1 MRDKP
6 MTLSDQKKETVSMC
20 EYFSA
25 QIENL
30 KEYMEIKFK
39 AIEDSTKL
47 AQDNLNGRLSHMN
60 EFRET
65 ISDQTK
71 TYITRN
77 EHNVMMTKY
86 DAQIEALIKQVAI
99 AEGKASTN
107 SVYIGYIIAF
117 IGIVMGIAGL
127 ILKF

>member
-1 MRDKP
+1 
-6 MTLSDQKKETVSMC
+6 MTLNDQKKESVSMC
-20 EYFSA
+20 EYFST
-25 QIENL
+25 QINNL
-30 KEYMEIKFK
+30 KEYMDIKFK

-47 AQDNLNGRLSHMN
+47 AQNNLNDRLSHMN

-71 TYITRN
+71 MYITRN
-77 EHNVMMTKY
+77 EYNVMMTKY
-86 DAQIEALIKQVAI
+86 DAQIEALIKQAAL

-107 SVYIGYIIAF
+107 SVYIGYVIAL
-117 IGIVMGIAGL
+117 IGIIMGIIGL